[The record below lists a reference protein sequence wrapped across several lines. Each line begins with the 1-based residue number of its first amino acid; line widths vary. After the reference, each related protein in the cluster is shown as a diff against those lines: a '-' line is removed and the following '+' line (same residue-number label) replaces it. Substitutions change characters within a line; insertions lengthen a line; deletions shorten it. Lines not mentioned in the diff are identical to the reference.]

1 MASNLGDFLTLV
13 LAARQILAAART
25 KRTVVA
31 GIVLIDDDEDQ
42 IELFSLMSRAAGLTH
57 ELLAFKSGPLALAYL
72 QAPPELPLL
81 VLVDGSLPLMDGPD
95 TVRAL
100 RRLEALELVPIVM
113 FSSSDEQHDMLAA
126 RRAGANSYLTKP
138 LGEKAWRHT
147 LTTLVS
153 YWSSCDAFWKSRS
166 GRA

>member
-1 MASNLGDFLTLV
+1 M
-13 LAARQILAAART
+13 
-25 KRTVVA
+25 
-31 GIVLIDDDEDQ
+31 
-42 IELFSLMSRAAGLTH
+42 
-57 ELLAFKSGPLALAYL
+57 
-72 QAPPELPLL
+72 L